1 MVLITS
7 GVRPLLKA
15 EKVNRNILLKPTDIL
30 TFSIEKEIID
40 DLRQE
45 SKRKEDVHVLLNR

>member
-15 EKVNRNILLKPTDIL
+15 EKVNRTILLKPTDIL

-45 SKRKEDVHVLLNR
+45 LKRKEDVHVLLNR